1 MFELGRCAIDT
12 KRRIAVDVCG
22 VIPELYTYGT
32 IYILKRWDN
41 DEYYME
47 DESNL
52 IEYDKYWFDKV
63 EEVEE

>member
-1 MFELGRCAIDT
+1 MFELGRWVIDT
-12 KRRIAVDVCG
+12 KRRIAADVCG
-22 VIPELYTYGT
+22 VIPELYTDRT
-32 IYILKRWDN
+32 IYILKN
-41 DEYYME
+41 YNTDEYYME